1 MIGQKCISCDTI
13 NSCVKNSFLLLSFLL
28 VPFLG
33 QTQDMNF
40 VVKDSIIGNFS
51 HFSIDNFGRIT
62 LVHNDVILNFS
73 SKLDTLFSASLK
85 AFRPT
90 SIESSKSF
98 RTLIFDQERSVIHFL
113 DNMQQPLLVCESFSG
128 NTIWVLDAGSMRLIK
143 LNENLE
149 QILITENLVT
159 IFSNDKL
166 PVQMLEHNDFLF
178 VLIPG
183 TGVAIFDVFGT
194 FLKIHKC
201 NATSF
206 DVFDDYMFI
215 QEENNIRAI
224 QYLDLE
230 RKEYNLSL
238 PANTIQFKITE
249 KVYFLTDKGLFIGNY
264 IETEK

>member
-1 MIGQKCISCDTI
+1 MKKIFTI
-13 NSCVKNSFLLLSFLL
+13 ISFLFL
-28 VPFLG
+28 PFLS
-33 QTQDMNF
+33 QAQDMKF
-40 VVKDSIIGNFS
+40 VATDSIIGNFS

-73 SKLDTLFSASLK
+73 NKLDTLFSASLK

-98 RTLIFDQERSVIHFL
+98 RTLIFDQERSIIHFL
-113 DNMQQPLLVCESFSG
+113 DNTLTDIHGEIDLVNLDMQQPLLVCESFSG

-159 IFSNDKL
+159 IFSNNKL

-183 TGVAIFDVFGT
+183 TGVAMFDVFGT

-206 DVFDDYMFI
+206 DVYNDYMFI
-215 QEENNIRAI
+215 QESKNIKAI
-224 QYLDLE
+224 QYNELE
-230 RKEYNLSL
+230 QKEYNLTL
-238 PANTIQFKITE
+238 PANTVQFKITE
-249 KVYFLTDKGLFIGNY
+249 KIYFLTDRGLFIGSY